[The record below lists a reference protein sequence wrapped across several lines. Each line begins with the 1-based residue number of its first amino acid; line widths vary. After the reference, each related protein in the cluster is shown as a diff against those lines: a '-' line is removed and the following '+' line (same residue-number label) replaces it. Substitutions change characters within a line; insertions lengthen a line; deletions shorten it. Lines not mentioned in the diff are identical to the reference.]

1 MIYRFG
7 LYDLTTLYDDYP
19 AFTRKAS
26 RQTFFYKTEY
36 EKWFY
41 AHKFERWVIG
51 PTIGDENVS
60 FVNI

>member
-1 MIYRFG
+1 MYE
-7 LYDLTTLYDDYP
+7 LTTVTEPDVKSGYP

-26 RQTFFYKTEY
+26 QQSFFYKDEY
-36 EKWFY
+36 EKWYY

-60 FVNI
+60 IDLEK

>member
-1 MIYRFG
+1 M
-7 LYDLTTLYDDYP
+7 YDLETVNEPDVKSGYP

-26 RQTFFYKTEY
+26 KQSFFYKAEY
-36 EKWFY
+36 TKWYY

-60 FVNI
+60 VSV